1 MAKVQILI
9 RNNHTLDDY
18 SERIE
23 DVLEQIVS
31 SQHLEKVMVIG
42 YSMGGMIGTRL
53 LKFNTLPISHL
64 VYLSSA
70 AKITPTQVC

>member
-1 MAKVQILI
+1 V
-9 RNNHTLDDY
+9 RHTLDDY

-42 YSMGGMIGTRL
+42 YSMGLNKQGAI
-53 LKFNTLPISHL
+53 
-64 VYLSSA
+64 
-70 AKITPTQVC
+70 